1 MCTITFLSTTNHIR
15 FVLSLSML
23 QLAECERYSTLNI
36 QIFLLLPNQVWQLNC
51 LESLH
56 EPGYPLELPCSGLRL
71 KKRTVS
77 TLWVGIVQSAERLAT
92 SWTVQ
97 GLNRGGGG
105 EIFCTGSGAIIK
117 FTSSNRQTECFQIPH
132 INRLLTG
139 VNNTKFLG
147 LELDTNINW
156 KNHIHKTLPKLSSAS
171 YLIRR
176 MYPSFNI
183 NTLKMIYF
191 AYFHSVM
198 EFGILFW
205 GVSVESKK
213 VFLQQKRVI
222 RIMTGSPPRST
233 CRTLF
238 CKLEILTMISQYIL
252 SSMRFLSSNLGIFT
266 FNSSVHSINTRSRLK
281 LHKPLVR
288 LKLYQ
293 QSPYYNCVNIYNKLP
308 DDLAKLI
315 TNKKQFLQQ
324 LKNYL
329 IDKPFYT
336 MEEFFEY

>member
-1 MCTITFLSTTNHIR
+1 
-15 FVLSLSML
+15 
-23 QLAECERYSTLNI
+23 
-36 QIFLLLPNQVWQLNC
+36 
-51 LESLH
+51 
-56 EPGYPLELPCSGLRL
+56 
-71 KKRTVS
+71 
-77 TLWVGIVQSAERLAT
+77 
-92 SWTVQ
+92 
-97 GLNRGGGG
+97 
-105 EIFCTGSGAIIK
+105 
-117 FTSSNRQTECFQIPH
+117 
-132 INRLLTG
+132 
-139 VNNTKFLG
+139 
-147 LELDTNINW
+147 
-156 KNHIHKTLPKLSSAS
+156 
-171 YLIRR
+171 

-183 NTLKMIYF
+183 NTLKIIYF